1 MTKEEFLNEIEKL
14 PKTTVNISAY
24 NSISIDDLTKA
35 IERFKKIPNFNEL
48 LKENKQLK
56 TTLNEIR
63 EHISKEIKEN
73 EDLIEI
79 LEGTV
84 SFRIG
89 NAQSK
94 IKILKEILEII
105 ERGNKE

>member
-1 MTKEEFLNEIEKL
+1 MNEIIQALEADV
-14 PKTTVNISAY
+14 TNGQNNFCMISEPVLLV
-24 NSISIDDLTKA
+24 IK
-35 IERFKKIPNFNEL
+35 EL
-48 LKENKQLK
+48 SKREYEENKQLK

-79 LEGTV
+79 LEGTS